1 MIKKIAIAAV
11 LFASTAYFIYP
22 DVIDVPGRTS
32 TGQSHANNEPVRP
45 QPVETRRH
53 EPEQP
58 AIDDNGT
65 EIVLGVRV
73 RKDRNCRVELKDY
86 VTTTGEMFSA
96 YSCTP
101 NNPAPPHI
109 YADYDN
115 ATLASMAYA
124 DADAAALLGH
134 RLIGKDT
141 RQSYQLLI
149 RAAALDGG
157 KVEHIAWLA
166 DQAFGAVEINGEPQV
181 ANLKQQYELAALA
194 ARLGDNPAKARF
206 LRNELK
212 KIGLSE
218 VQLGSLD
225 KRAYALLQSMRNI
238 QLTVLG
244 EVTIVD
250 QGEKGDA

>member
-11 LFASTAYFIYP
+11 LCAAAAYFIYP
-22 DVIDVPGRTS
+22 DVIEVPGKTS
-32 TGQSHANNEPVRP
+32 AGQTHASNIPAPLQAVATKRYE
-45 QPVETRRH
+45 QD
-53 EPEQP
+53 QP
-58 AIDDNGT
+58 ALDDDGT
-65 EIVLGVRV
+65 EFVLGVRV

-101 NNPAPPHI
+101 NNPTPPHD

-115 ATLASMAYA
+115 ETLAGMAYA

-141 RQSYQLLI
+141 RRSYQLLI

-166 DQAFGAVEINGEPQV
+166 DQAFGTVAINGKPQV
-181 ANLKQQYELAALA
+181 ANLKHQYELAALA
-194 ARLGDNPAKARF
+194 TKLGDDPGKTRY
-206 LRNELK
+206 LK
-212 KIGLSE
+212 NKLIEIGIDE
-218 VQLGSLD
+218 DQLGSLD
-225 KRAYALLQSMRNI
+225 KRADALLQSMRNI
-238 QLTVLG
+238 QRTVLG
-244 EVTIVD
+244 EVTIAE
-250 QGEKGDA
+250 QREQGDA